1 MRKGRILPAFAF
13 TPPHLV
19 EEVSGTGLLF
29 SDGISRAA
37 TTEKVFEQL
46 AQRSDEVLIKI
57 QSIFPFDLFPDY
69 VAVDKN
75 KVTVVNRVFFGS
87 GEVRAVPITYIAE
100 VIVEANIF
108 FATLTILDQKYDT
121 QPIIVKHLRKSDAL
135 KVQKIIQGL
144 VIADTKKVNVTQL
157 DNTELVQKAE
167 KMGKAHHSL

>member
-1 MRKGRILPAFAF
+1 MF
-13 TPPHLV
+13 
-19 EEVSGTGLLF
+19 
-29 SDGISRAA
+29 
-37 TTEKVFEQL
+37 
-46 AQRSDEVLIKI
+46 
-57 QSIFPFDLFPDY
+57 
-69 VAVDKN
+69 
-75 KVTVVNRVFFGS
+75 FFGS